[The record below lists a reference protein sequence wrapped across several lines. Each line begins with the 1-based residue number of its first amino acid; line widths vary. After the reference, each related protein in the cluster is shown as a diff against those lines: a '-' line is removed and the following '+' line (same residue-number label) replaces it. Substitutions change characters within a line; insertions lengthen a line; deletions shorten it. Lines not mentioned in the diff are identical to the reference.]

1 MDVAQ
6 DLKKRLRAVVW
17 PLLFA
22 CIAIYFGFHLVRND
36 NGLLALRAYDQRLDE
51 AKIVLAQLTA
61 ERASLEK
68 ETQALRPSNIQLDAL
83 AEQAR
88 VRLNMGW
95 PSEVLILGR

>member
-1 MDVAQ
+1 MDLAQ

>member
-1 MDVAQ
+1 MDLAQ
-6 DLKKRLRAVVW
+6 DLKKRLRAVVL
-17 PLLFA
+17 PFLFA
-22 CIAIYFGFHLVRND
+22 CIAIYFGFHFVRND

>member
-51 AKIVLAQLTA
+51 AKTVLAQLTA

>member
-17 PLLFA
+17 PLCFA
-22 CIAIYFGFHLVRND
+22 FIAIYFGFHLVRND

>member
-17 PLLFA
+17 PFLFA
-22 CIAIYFGFHLVRND
+22 CIAIYFGFHFVRND

>member
-51 AKIVLAQLTA
+51 SKTVLAQLTA

>member
-1 MDVAQ
+1 M
-6 DLKKRLRAVVW
+6 
-17 PLLFA
+17 
-22 CIAIYFGFHLVRND
+22 RND

>member
-51 AKIVLAQLTA
+51 AKTVLAQLTA

-88 VRLNMGW
+88 VRFI
-95 PSEVLILGR
+95 EIKVF